1 VVPQTPPTAAAV
13 RQQRPP
19 PWRDVRVLRV
29 VLQVA
34 FAIAVVALLW
44 FLASNLLT
52 NLRSAGLP
60 TGFDYLGRPHG
71 TDIRDSDFRPSQAVR
86 AAIIVALVNTVRV
99 ASVGILL
106 ASVLGLLI
114 GLARLSTNWLVRR
127 AAAAYVELLRN
138 VPVLVIIIFMYVAVI
153 LRLPPISRPIEAV
166 GAFVF
171 SNRGLAVPWGE
182 SEDGAGGFTL
192 VLLVALVVAL
202 AVAWWRTRRNE
213 RTGEPHHRFL
223 WGLGV
228 FAGVA
233 ALGWVVLGGPVT
245 LTVPT
250 RDGRVVA
257 GGINLGPEYA
267 AVLIGLVIYT
277 ASHIAEITR
286 GSILAVPKGQS
297 EAANAVALSG
307 FQRLRYVVL
316 PQALRIAVPPVANQY
331 LNLTKNSSLA
341 VFVGYFELTRI
352 TGQIIANGNP
362 APQSIAVLMA
372 CYLALSLAISA
383 VANLFNRS
391 LALKGRT

>member
-1 VVPQTPPTAAAV
+1 MPQTPPTAAAV

-29 VLQVA
+29 VLQVV

-233 ALGWVVLGGPVT
+233 ALGYIVLGGPVT

-331 LNLTKNSSLA
+331 LNLTKNSS
-341 VFVGYFELTRI
+341 
-352 TGQIIANGNP
+352 
-362 APQSIAVLMA
+362 
-372 CYLALSLAISA
+372 
-383 VANLFNRS
+383 
-391 LALKGRT
+391 